1 MRTPYALLRA
11 ALAGAL
17 LAGAAVVSAGCAAQ
31 EKPTLVVLGPWTDGE
46 EKPFEATLA
55 KIGERTGRHYAYE
68 GTRSLRET
76 LVAQLRTDAP
86 PDVAILNGI
95 GELAEYALDEDAQP
109 LPPEV
114 EAEAIGPWAPRIA
127 VTDTD
132 GDTDVHAFW
141 VPVRVDLKSIVWSK
155 AGEQEADD
163 DEAVWC
169 LGMASGATS
178 GWPGTDWIEDL
189 LLQRHG
195 YETYERWATGKQPW
209 DKGPVKQAWQ
219 EWARVLATDD
229 RANALDSLTRNFESL
244 GANRYGLLNAK
255 DCTREHQGS
264 FIRRH
269 YGLDVTPAPTSDF
282 VAGLPA
288 DRNVFEVSGDMA
300 AVFKPSDAAWELLL
314 ELTSP
319 RAQADWVEAA
329 APAERPN
336 FPSGAAGITGATGTS
351 AATGPS
357 AAVLRMFNGADQI
370 CFDASDAMPSTLR
383 GAFQRA
389 VLEFLE
395 KPQDAAALDDLLG
408 QLEAERMLQRRV
420 GAFVLDDLC
429 EEPPGR
435 APGG

>member
-1 MRTPYALLRA
+1 MRAPYGLFRSV
-11 ALAGAL
+11 LAGVL
-17 LAGAAVVSAGCAAQ
+17 LAGAAVVSAGCAAE

-46 EKPFEATLA
+46 EKPFKATLA
-55 KIGERTGRHYAYE
+55 RIGERTGRQYVYE

-86 PDVAILNGI
+86 PDVAILNGT
-95 GELAEYALDEDAQP
+95 GELAEYALDGDAEP
-109 LPPEV
+109 LPPDV
-114 EAEAIGPWAPRIA
+114 ESEAFGPWAPRFP
-127 VTDTD
+127 VTDND
-132 GDTDVHAFW
+132 GDTDVHAYW

-155 AGEQEADD
+155 AGEDQAGAE
-163 DEAVWC
+163 EAVWC

-195 YETYERWATGKQPW
+195 YEVYEKWATGNQAW
-209 DKGPVKQAWQ
+209 DRGPVKEAWQ
-219 EWARVLATDD
+219 EWAAVLATDD
-229 RANALDSLTRNFESL
+229 RANGLTSLTRHFESL
-244 GANRYGLLNAK
+244 GANRYGLLNGK

-269 YGLDVTPAPTSDF
+269 YGPDVTPAPTSDF

-329 APAERPN
+329 DPGERPY
-336 FPSGAAGITGATGTS
+336 FPSGAAGITGTTRTS
-351 AATGPS
+351 APTGAS
-357 AAVLRMFNGADQI
+357 AAVLHMFNNADQI

-389 VLEFLE
+389 VLQFLE
-395 KPQDAAALDDLLG
+395 KPQDAVALDDLLG
-408 QLEAERMLQRRV
+408 QLEAERMLQRRA

-429 EEPPGR
+429 EEPPGGV
-435 APGG
+435 PGG